1 MRSMTAMTAAAV
13 LAAMAAVACGDGA
26 SPTSPTNTTATSTTE
41 LFTGGLS
48 PGGSA
53 FYSFTVANAG
63 AVAITLAS
71 TATVRIGPAASIPLT
86 IALGTPS
93 GFGCTPATAVVTA
106 PGLTAQLS
114 NASVAAGIHCVNVS
128 EAERL
133 GGDVTFVVRIV
144 HT

>member
-1 MRSMTAMTAAAV
+1 MMRRLMTATTAAAV
-13 LAAMAAVACGDGA
+13 LALVACGDGA
-26 SPTSPTNTTATSTTE
+26 SPTSPTTTTATSTTE

-63 AVAITLAS
+63 TVAVTLAS
-71 TATVRIGPAASIPLT
+71 TATLRIGPAASIPLT

-93 GFGCTPATAVVTA
+93 GFGCSPGTTVVTA

-114 NASVAAGIHCVNVS
+114 SASVAAGIYCVNVS
-128 EAERL
+128 EGERL
-133 GGDVTFVVRIV
+133 GGDLTFVVRIV